1 MKKDVA
7 VAICAGF
14 VLGVIVALTATN
26 LPNIL
31 KEGIK
36 IPTTKQSPSPTSP
49 EVKTPLP
56 NLDLT
61 IDSPKDESISDTKT
75 ATVSGRAK
83 GGQTVLIETANNY
96 DTPDIEASGK
106 FTSKLDLTE
115 GVNTL
120 YFTLYDDN
128 GNSIAK
134 TVNIYYTTEKL

>member
-1 MKKDVA
+1 MKKDVT

-14 VLGVIVALTATN
+14 VLGIIVALTATN

-31 KEGIK
+31 KIK
-36 IPTTKQSPSPTSP
+36 IPTTGQTPSPTAP

-61 IDSPKDESISDTKT
+61 VDSPKEESISDSKT
-75 ATVSGRAK
+75 ATVSGHAK
-83 GGQTVLIETANNY
+83 GGQTVLIETADNY

-106 FTSKLDLTE
+106 FTSKLDLAE
-115 GVNTL
+115 GVNTV

-134 TVNIYYTTEKL
+134 TVNVYYTTEKL